1 MKKLIAVC
9 LLLSCLVGA
18 LVACKEKKEPDPT
31 ADPYAF
37 ACFGIEIVV
46 GKEYATVSGTLS
58 AQNPTVS
65 TKSSCL
71 GGVDGEDVTY
81 VFAGFHIQTFRH
93 SGGEEIRWIVL
104 DDDSKATKEGIAIGA
119 DREAV
124 IAAYG
129 TPKEETAS
137 LLTYRSGESEL
148 RFSMRDGRVTG
159 ISYCVAQT
167 K

>member
-1 MKKLIAVC
+1 MKKIIAIC
-9 LLLSCLVGA
+9 LLLSCLVGTLA
-18 LVACKEKKEPDPT
+18 ACKEKKEPEPT
-31 ADPYAF
+31 AEPYAF

-46 GKEYATVSGTLS
+46 GKEYATVSSTLS

-104 DDDSKATKEGIAIGA
+104 DDDSTTTKEGIAIGVSR
-119 DREAV
+119 DAV

-137 LLTYRSGESEL
+137 LLTYQHGESEL
-148 RFSMRDGRVTG
+148 RFNMRDGRVTG
-159 ISYCVAQT
+159 ISYCVVQT

>member
-1 MKKLIAVC
+1 MKRIIAAC
-9 LLLSCLVGA
+9 LLLTCLVSVLA
-18 LVACKEKKEPDPT
+18 SCKDPKDPET
-31 ADPYAF
+31 AAAPYTF
-37 ACFGIEIVV
+37 ACFGIEITV
-46 GKEYATVSGTLS
+46 GSPYSSVSATLS
-58 AQNPTVS
+58 AKNPTVS

-104 DDDSKATKEGIAIGA
+104 DDDSHTTKEGIAIGA
-119 DREAV
+119 ARDAV

-129 TPKEETAS
+129 TPKSETAT
-137 LLTYRSGESEL
+137 LLTYQSGASEL
-148 RFSMRDGRVTG
+148 RFSLRDRRVTG
-159 ISYCVAQT
+159 ISYCVAQS